1 MTDSKLLFE
10 CGICMDNKEVDNIT
24 FLPCIHFICT
34 TCYDKLTTNL
44 CPFCRNV
51 ISEEKEEDSFDEAEN
66 EYHDVQF
73 EILVLEED
81 RRARKRDK
89 KNRKKEKKI
98 MKLLENNSEVVMS
111 GSGNSFTI
119 LRNVLTQ

>member
-1 MTDSKLLFE
+1 
-10 CGICMDNKEVDNIT
+10 
-24 FLPCIHFICT
+24 
-34 TCYDKLTTNL
+34 
-44 CPFCRNV
+44 V

-81 RRARKRDK
+81 RRVRKRDK